1 MPSFHVRPIPTE
13 IVSEARQTRRS
24 PGYGHPAHVELA
36 TGYGPCRA
44 CLRTFVVEKESRLLF
59 TYNPFNGV
67 DPYPSPGPVF
77 VHEEECAPFAE
88 NSVFPKDLR
97 ALPLVLEGYGRDRWI
112 IARERPLPEQIEAA
126 IERLFGNRAVEYMHV
141 RNFEAGC
148 FIAAVERDSSL
159 SSTKR
164 CAILGNK

>member
-1 MPSFHVRPIPTE
+1 MTSFHVRPIPVE

-24 PGYGHPAHVELA
+24 PRYGHPVHVELA

-44 CLRTFVVEKESRLLF
+44 CLRTFAVGKENRLLF
-59 TYNPFNGV
+59 TYNPFSGV

-77 VHEEECAPFAE
+77 VHEQACVPFTSD
-88 NSVFPKDLR
+88 SVVPEDLR
-97 ALPLVLEGYGRDRWI
+97 ELPLVLEGYGRDRWI

-126 IERLFGNRAVEYMHV
+126 IERLFSNQAVEYIHV

-148 FIAAVERDSSL
+148 FIAAVERNPD
-159 SSTKR
+159 R
-164 CAILGNK
+164 

>member
-1 MPSFHVRPIPTE
+1 MTSFHVRPIPAET
-13 IVSEARQTRRS
+13 VSEARQTRCS

-44 CLRTFVVEKESRLLF
+44 CLHTFAVGKESRVLF

-77 VHEEECAPFAE
+77 VHEEECVPFASD
-88 NSVFPKDLR
+88 SVFPEDLR
-97 ALPLVLEGYGRDRWI
+97 TLPLVLEGYGRERWI
-112 IARERPLPEQIEAA
+112 IARERPLPEQIETA
-126 IERLFGNRAVEYMHV
+126 IDRLFSNQAVEYIHV

-148 FIAAVERDSSL
+148 FIATVERGVSSV
-159 SSTKR
+159 STR
-164 CAILGNK
+164 TISEVES

>member
-1 MPSFHVRPIPTE
+1 MTPFQVRPIPAE

-24 PGYGHPAHVELA
+24 PRYGHPAHAELA

-44 CLRTFVVEKESRLLF
+44 CLRTFAVGKESRLLF

-77 VHEEECAPFAE
+77 VHEEECAPFASDSNVPE
-88 NSVFPKDLR
+88 DLR
-97 ALPLVLEGYGRDRWI
+97 TLPLMLEGYGRDRWI
-112 IARERPLPEQIEAA
+112 IARERPLSDQIEAA
-126 IERLFGNRAVEYMHV
+126 IERLFSNRAVEYIHV

-148 FIAAVERDSSL
+148 FIATVERNMPSV
-159 SSTKR
+159 STGTTSVVER
-164 CAILGNK
+164 